1 MLLCI
6 IIHFNTKEFQGK
18 ATPSNIEGN
27 ELKIKPYK
35 LLDTFYF

>member
-18 ATPSNIEGN
+18 ATPNIEGN